1 MLRLFAIS
9 LFGFAA
15 AHSQPYDLLLKNGH
29 LIDPA
34 NNLDGPGDLAI
45 SNGRIARA
53 GGVINGPA
61 TKTIDVTGRYVT
73 PGLIDL
79 HFHSYG
85 YEGAIFPDDTALLTG
100 ATTVVDAG
108 GAGYKT
114 FDDFRKKI
122 IAKAKTRVLV
132 LLNIAGG
139 GMVGSASED
148 NVADMLPNRTA
159 EVIKANRDVIVG
171 IKVAHFGP
179 PGWSAIDAAIA
190 AGRLAS
196 VPVMID
202 DKILTNA
209 GRTSREKLLGKMRPG
224 DMHTHMYNDR
234 QVEIVS
240 RFNGKVQEYALAA
253 RKRGVLFDLG
263 HGAGSFLWPVAAAAA
278 RQGFWPDTISTDL
291 HSTSIIGTKPDMP
304 NCMSKLMSLGMTL
317 QDAVKRSTLTPAK
330 VIGRFPEIGT
340 LSVDQTADVAV
351 LALRDGVFAFTDS
364 WGKKQLGTKK
374 LEAVMTLRGG
384 ELLFDAEGRAFP
396 EWTKAGNYEVIQ

>member
-1 MLRLFAIS
+1 MLRLFIIS
-9 LFGFAA
+9 LLGFAA
-15 AHSQPYDLLLKNGH
+15 VHAQPYDILLKGGH

-45 SNGRIARA
+45 SGGRIVRA
-53 GGVINGPA
+53 GGTINGPA
-61 TKTIDVTGRYVT
+61 TKTINLAGRYVT

-79 HFHSYG
+79 HFHAYG

-100 ATTVVDAG
+100 STTVVDAG

-148 NVADMLPNRTA
+148 NVADMLPDRTA

-171 IKVAHFGP
+171 IKVAHFGK

-190 AGRLAS
+190 AGRLAG

-202 DKILTNA
+202 DKIFTNA
-209 GRTSREKLLGKMRPG
+209 GRTSREKLLDKMRPG

-291 HSTSIIGTKPDMP
+291 HSSSIMGPQPDMP

-317 QDAVKRSTLTPAK
+317 QDAVKRSTVTPAK

-340 LSVDQTADVAV
+340 LSVGQTADVAV
-351 LALRDGVFAFTDS
+351 LALREGVFAFTDS
-364 WGKKQLGTKK
+364 WGKKQMSTKK

-384 ELLFDAEGRAFP
+384 ELVFDAEGRAFP
-396 EWTKAGNYEVIQ
+396 EWTKAGDYEVIK

>member
-1 MLRLFAIS
+1 MLRLFIIS
-9 LFGFAA
+9 LLGFAA
-15 AHSQPYDLLLKNGH
+15 VHAQPYDILLKGGH

-45 SNGRIARA
+45 SGGRIVRA
-53 GGVINGPA
+53 GGTINGPA
-61 TKTIDVTGRYVT
+61 TKTINLAGRYVT

-79 HFHSYG
+79 HFHAYG

-100 ATTVVDAG
+100 STTVVDAG

-148 NVADMLPNRTA
+148 NVADMLPDRTA

-171 IKVAHFGP
+171 IKVAHFGK

-190 AGRLAS
+190 AGRLAG

-202 DKILTNA
+202 DKIFTNA
-209 GRTSREKLLGKMRPG
+209 GRTSQEKLLDVMRPG

-291 HSTSIIGTKPDMP
+291 HSSSIMGPQPDMP

-317 QDAVKRSTLTPAK
+317 QDAVKRSTVTPAK

-340 LSVDQTADVAV
+340 LSVGQTADVAV
-351 LALRDGVFAFTDS
+351 LALREGVFAFTDS
-364 WGKKQLGTKK
+364 WGKKQMSTKK

-384 ELLFDAEGRAFP
+384 ELVFDAEGRAFP
-396 EWTKAGNYEVIQ
+396 EWTKAGDYEVIK